1 MRRAARTPA
10 PPNPSPYAP
19 GGCTV
24 SGPRL
29 GQVLVTAAAVKMIR
43 RATGGSILPSV
54 VAVVDSHRA
63 QGGERSVHAVDDGT
77 VLHVLTDG
85 DALVVAAEDEFDEVA

>member
-54 VAVVDSHRA
+54 VAVVDSPA
-63 QGGERSVHAVDDGT
+63 NMDGQLAP
-77 VLHVLTDG
+77 VLMPYRGTDG
-85 DALVVAAEDEFDEVA
+85 NTIELIEPLRRRT